1 MLVDIIV
8 PLITVGLA
16 ELGDKTQLSILVM
29 SSKTRE
35 HLQLLLGILLAF
47 LVVDGFAV
55 LFGSW
60 ITNIIPFKLLK
71 IAAGMIFIAFGAMK
85 LGINDTKKSRTEP
98 SSRSAFL
105 SGFGLIFLT
114 EWGDKTQ
121 IAAALL
127 ATKYNAIMVLAGTMA
142 ALILLSAIAIYLG
155 KFISNRV
162 KSKTLTRA
170 AGGVFI
176 LVGASFFLF

>member
-1 MLVDIIV
+1 
-8 PLITVGLA
+8 
-16 ELGDKTQLSILVM
+16 M

-55 LFGSW
+55 LFGSR
-60 ITNIIPFKLLK
+60 ITNVILFKLLK
-71 IAAGMIFIAFGAMK
+71 IATGMIFIAFGAMK
-85 LGINDTKKSRTEP
+85 LGVNGTTSRREP
-98 SSRSAFL
+98 SSRNTFL

-127 ATKYNAIMVLAGTMA
+127 ATKYNAIMVLAGTMG

-170 AGGVFI
+170 AGVVFI
-176 LVGASFFLF
+176 LMGASFFLF